1 MHHIFIIS
9 YSTFSLYLWFTGSLI
24 HGLEIRPDCH
34 RHENI
39 SILYLYIYLHL
50 TYLYLKHIYT
60 YNYAPPFII
69 LIYIIN
75 IHHSRMGK
83 DYPAPFAFFSAY
95 FVFQKKSRS
104 SYFLYCCSSP
114 CLFKKFKKHST
125 PPPNCCTFFGRLP
138 FTEDT
143 SKKSP
148 VFVFPV
154 IIKLSLP

>member
-9 YSTFSLYLWFTGSLI
+9 YSTFSLCLWFTGSLI

-39 SILYLYIYLHL
+39 SI
-50 TYLYLKHIYT
+50 
-60 YNYAPPFII
+60 NYAPPYYF
-69 LIYIIN
+69 N

-83 DYPAPFAFFSAY
+83 AYPAPFAFFSAY